1 MKKDATTKH
10 VIVYA
15 EDDKDDLDLVKDA
28 FNRYSNDIELR
39 HGFDGREALQI
50 LKNLIAER
58 ITPCLIILDINM
70 PGMDGRQTL
79 IQIKQSEQT
88 KNIPVVLFTT
98 SNSQLDK
105 DFAVKWGADFI
116 TKPLKFSEVVNLADE
131 FIDRCGIG
139 IKKAV

>member
-1 MKKDATTKH
+1 
-10 VIVYA
+10 
-15 EDDKDDLDLVKDA
+15 
-28 FNRYSNDIELR
+28 
-39 HGFDGREALQI
+39 
-50 LKNLIAER
+50 
-58 ITPCLIILDINM
+58 M

-116 TKPLKFSEVVNLADE
+116 TKPLKFSEVVNLADD
-131 FIDRCGIG
+131 FIDRCGIR